1 MKKFLF
7 VFALMGLFV
16 AGANA
21 QAKTCSKSCAKACEK
36 KSASADAGAAAKA
49 ASMDDTIEKRTDAST
64 NQEYYVRRVSDN
76 SGKVSYD
83 KVEYCSKDGKFV
95 NVSPKA
101 GAGSCCAKA
110 GAGSSCA
117 GKKAMTADAGSK

>member
-36 KSASADAGAAAKA
+36 KTASAEASAAAKA
-49 ASMDDTIEKRTDAST
+49 ASMDDSIEKRVDAST
-64 NQEYYVRRVSDN
+64 NTDYYVRRVSDN
-76 SGKVSYD
+76 SGKVTFD
-83 KVEYCSKDGKFV
+83 KVEFCSKEGKFV

-101 GAGSCCAKA
+101 GGPACCAKDKAA
-110 GAGSSCA
+110 GCCA
-117 GKKAMTADAGSK
+117 KKGMTADASSK